1 MKGKSIKIISSIIFI
16 LILVMLVSICSFA
29 AEKPIELSLGHTGA
43 GPENPMTIGGEVW
56 ASEIE
61 RLTGGRII
69 VHTFPSSQLGG
80 ERDLMEGIQAGTL
93 DLYTGSVGV
102 ASNFIPEFAVFNMP
116 FLFVSVEH
124 VIEVLSGPIGKKLL
138 AYADKCYNIK
148 GLGLGGPAFRYP
160 MNSIRPITKPDDFS
174 KMKYRTMEIPMHLS
188 TYRSFGATPVP
199 VAFPELYTALKMGTV
214 DGTEQA
220 PVVARDMAFY
230 EAQDYLTTLPV
241 LVNSAIFVMNSI
253 KFYSFSEKDQASIV
267 EASAA
272 AVKAFNEAMMERDKL
287 ALEDM
292 EQRGM
297 EIYRIAPD
305 EIKPFIEA
313 SQVVWDEFLPTFSQ
327 EVQNI
332 VLEIKKV
339 GEKY

>member
-1 MKGKSIKIISSIIFI
+1 MKLNSIKITCIITI
-16 LILVMLVSICSFA
+16 VLILSMLISICSFA
-29 AEKPIELSLGHTGA
+29 AEKPIELRLGHTGA

-61 RLTGGRII
+61 RLTDGRII
-69 VHTFPSSQLGG
+69 VYTFPDSQLGG
-80 ERDLMEGIQAGTL
+80 ERDLMEGIQAGTI

-102 ASNFIPEFAVFNMP
+102 SSTFIPEFVVFNLP
-116 FLFVSVEH
+116 FLFVNTKH
-124 VIEVLSGPIGKKLL
+124 VIEVLSGPIGKKLFS
-138 AYADKCYNIK
+138 YADNSGFK

-160 MNSIRPITKPDDFS
+160 MNSIRPITKPDDFRG
-174 KMKYRTMEIPMHLS
+174 MKYRTMEIPMHLS
-188 TYRSFGATPVP
+188 TYRSFGATAIP
-199 VAFPELYTALKMGTV
+199 VAFPELYTALKLGTV

-220 PVVARDMAFY
+220 PVVARDMSFH
-230 EAQDYLTTLPV
+230 ETQDYLTTLPV
-241 LVNSAIFVMNSI
+241 LVNAAIFVMNQD
-253 KFYSFSEKDQASIV
+253 KFYSLSEEDQAAIV

-292 EQRGM
+292 EQKGM

-313 SQVVWDEFLPTFSQ
+313 SQVVWDKFLPTFPQ
-327 EVQNI
+327 EIQNI